1 MKIKK
6 FTDFKKYK
14 GIKLKLAAI
23 SLVLPMAI
31 GSFSSKNSGKYQEVF
46 RDDLVVPP
54 TSSSQTTQDAFT
66 SQNSSENQIT
76 DDIINDLS
84 QEIELDEGDVQE
96 VIADLSDIIVDYPYS
111 ELFDIDEA
119 LAEESATIIAIP
131 DSSTQ
136 LIVNSKV
143 DENELYQQILQN
155 NEEYLSQNKGITK
168 YNGTTNSLI
177 KKVCAV
183 IAPQINEYLSGH
195 DLSEQDI
202 NYLNEKLSD
211 LKIFNYDGYGYASYN
226 PDRATLEVSEKMIS
240 NLQRNT
246 GESQTFEKVVS
257 HEIAHLLQ
265 APTQQTILQNNIM
278 QFGPCIKH
286 SGEQSTLYWD
296 WYIEGSAEQLCMDY
310 YETNES
316 LTYPAEIKALTL
328 MKTAG
333 AVDPS
338 VDVTTLEELSLQSS
352 REPIYEYFKC
362 TTEEE
367 EKEILNMFY
376 ATNLF
381 TSGSIT
387 TSNQIFVDNYS
398 SKHDPMDGSTQIK
411 LEDEWQGCVAATTSK
426 TFYKNL
432 AILISEKDLQ
442 LDEIFSLIS
451 MYENNVSNLTWY
463 SSKRQE
469 SLLDNY
475 TKYQD
480 IFFRALAESNHI
492 DKDELVNSYTKFHDE
507 NKANISE
514 DMDLTSSQK
523 EYFQDI
529 LDKYQ
534 GDKKEPIVT
543 LNLSSKTY
551 QR

>member
-131 DSSTQ
+131 DSSTR

-246 GESQTFEKVVS
+246 EESQTFEKVVS

-286 SGEQSTLYWD
+286 SG
-296 WYIEGSAEQLCMDY
+296 
-310 YETNES
+310 
-316 LTYPAEIKALTL
+316 
-328 MKTAG
+328 
-333 AVDPS
+333 
-338 VDVTTLEELSLQSS
+338 
-352 REPIYEYFKC
+352 
-362 TTEEE
+362 
-367 EKEILNMFY
+367 
-376 ATNLF
+376 
-381 TSGSIT
+381 
-387 TSNQIFVDNYS
+387 
-398 SKHDPMDGSTQIK
+398 
-411 LEDEWQGCVAATTSK
+411 
-426 TFYKNL
+426 
-432 AILISEKDLQ
+432 
-442 LDEIFSLIS
+442 
-451 MYENNVSNLTWY
+451 
-463 SSKRQE
+463 
-469 SLLDNY
+469 
-475 TKYQD
+475 
-480 IFFRALAESNHI
+480 
-492 DKDELVNSYTKFHDE
+492 
-507 NKANISE
+507 
-514 DMDLTSSQK
+514 
-523 EYFQDI
+523 
-529 LDKYQ
+529 
-534 GDKKEPIVT
+534 
-543 LNLSSKTY
+543 
-551 QR
+551 

>member
-1 MKIKK
+1 M
-6 FTDFKKYK
+6 
-14 GIKLKLAAI
+14 
-23 SLVLPMAI
+23 
-31 GSFSSKNSGKYQEVF
+31 
-46 RDDLVVPP
+46 
-54 TSSSQTTQDAFT
+54 
-66 SQNSSENQIT
+66 
-76 DDIINDLS
+76 
-84 QEIELDEGDVQE
+84 DEGDVQE

-131 DSSTQ
+131 DSSTR

-183 IAPQINEYLSGH
+183 VAPQINEYLSGH

-265 APTQQTILQNNIM
+265 APIQQTILQNNIM

-286 SGEQSTLYWD
+286 SGEQSPLYWD

-398 SKHDPMDGSTQIK
+398 SKYGPMDGSTQIK

-451 MYENNVSNLTWY
+451 VYENNVSNLTWY

-492 DKDELVNSYTKFHDE
+492 DKDELVNLYTKFHDE
-507 NKANISE
+507 NKANISK

>member
-1 MKIKK
+1 
-6 FTDFKKYK
+6 
-14 GIKLKLAAI
+14 
-23 SLVLPMAI
+23 
-31 GSFSSKNSGKYQEVF
+31 
-46 RDDLVVPP
+46 
-54 TSSSQTTQDAFT
+54 
-66 SQNSSENQIT
+66 
-76 DDIINDLS
+76 
-84 QEIELDEGDVQE
+84 
-96 VIADLSDIIVDYPYS
+96 
-111 ELFDIDEA
+111 
-119 LAEESATIIAIP
+119 
-131 DSSTQ
+131 
-136 LIVNSKV
+136 
-143 DENELYQQILQN
+143 
-155 NEEYLSQNKGITK
+155 
-168 YNGTTNSLI
+168 
-177 KKVCAV
+177 
-183 IAPQINEYLSGH
+183 
-195 DLSEQDI
+195 
-202 NYLNEKLSD
+202 
-211 LKIFNYDGYGYASYN
+211 
-226 PDRATLEVSEKMIS
+226 
-240 NLQRNT
+240 
-246 GESQTFEKVVS
+246 
-257 HEIAHLLQ
+257 
-265 APTQQTILQNNIM
+265 
-278 QFGPCIKH
+278 
-286 SGEQSTLYWD
+286 
-296 WYIEGSAEQLCMDY
+296 MDY

-316 LTYPAEIKALTL
+316 LTYPAEIKSLTL

-398 SKHDPMDGSTQIK
+398 SKYGPMDGSTQIK

>member
-54 TSSSQTTQDAFT
+54 TSSSQTTQDAFP
-66 SQNSSENQIT
+66 SQNSQEIPIANDTFEN
-76 DDIINDLS
+76 LS
-84 QEIELDEGDVQE
+84 QIIELDENDTQE

-111 ELFDIDEA
+111 ELFDIDDA
-119 LAEESATIIAIP
+119 LEKEENQIVVIP
-131 DSSTQ
+131 DTSTKV
-136 LIVNSKV
+136 ISNSRI

-183 IAPQINEYLSGH
+183 IAPQINEYLSSH

-226 PDRATLEVSEKMIS
+226 PDRATLEVSEKMVS
-240 NLQRNT
+240 NLQKNT
-246 GESQTFEKVVS
+246 GELQTFEKVVS
-257 HEIAHLLQ
+257 HELAHLLQ
-265 APTQQTILQNNIM
+265 APTQQAILQNNVM
-278 QFGPCIKH
+278 QFGPCVKPLN
-286 SGEQSTLYWD
+286 GQSSLYWD
-296 WYIEGSAEQLCMDY
+296 WYIEGSAEQLCMNY

-328 MKTAG
+328 MKSAG
-333 AVDPS
+333 AVDPN

-398 SKHDPMDGSTQIK
+398 SKYGPMDGSTQIK

-492 DKDELVNSYTKFHDE
+492 DKDELVNLYTKFHEE
-507 NKANISE
+507 NKANISNNI
-514 DMDLTSSQK
+514 DLTSSQK
-523 EYFQDI
+523 EYFQYI
-529 LDKYQ
+529 LDRYQ
-534 GDKKEPIVT
+534 GDKKEPIRT
-543 LNLSSKTY
+543 LGSNSKTY
-551 QR
+551 KR

>member
-131 DSSTQ
+131 DSSTR

-183 IAPQINEYLSGH
+183 VAPQINEYLSGH

-265 APTQQTILQNNIM
+265 APIQQTILQNNIM

-286 SGEQSTLYWD
+286 SGEQSPLYWD

-398 SKHDPMDGSTQIK
+398 SKYGPMDGSTQIK

-451 MYENNVSNLTWY
+451 VYENNVSNLTWY

-492 DKDELVNSYTKFHDE
+492 DKDELVNLYTKFHDE
-507 NKANISE
+507 NKRYIS
-514 DMDLTSSQK
+514 
-523 EYFQDI
+523 
-529 LDKYQ
+529 
-534 GDKKEPIVT
+534 
-543 LNLSSKTY
+543 
-551 QR
+551 

>member
-54 TSSSQTTQDAFT
+54 TSSSQTTQDAFP
-66 SQNSSENQIT
+66 SQNSQEIPIANDTFEN
-76 DDIINDLS
+76 LS
-84 QEIELDEGDVQE
+84 QIIELDENDTQE

-111 ELFDIDEA
+111 ELFDIDDA
-119 LAEESATIIAIP
+119 LEKEENQIVVIP
-131 DSSTQ
+131 DTSTKV
-136 LIVNSKV
+136 ISNSRI

-183 IAPQINEYLSGH
+183 IAPQINEYLSSH

-226 PDRATLEVSEKMIS
+226 PDRATLEVSEKMVS
-240 NLQRNT
+240 NLQKNT
-246 GESQTFEKVVS
+246 GELQTFEKVVS
-257 HEIAHLLQ
+257 HELAHLLQ
-265 APTQQTILQNNIM
+265 APTQQAILQNNVM
-278 QFGPCIKH
+278 QFGPCVKPLN
-286 SGEQSTLYWD
+286 GQSSLYWD
-296 WYIEGSAEQLCMDY
+296 WYIEGSAEQLCMNY
-310 YETNES
+310 YETIES

-328 MKTAG
+328 MKSAG
-333 AVDPS
+333 AVDPN

-398 SKHDPMDGSTQIK
+398 SKYGPMDGSTQIK

-492 DKDELVNSYTKFHDE
+492 DKDELVNLYTKFHEE
-507 NKANISE
+507 NKANISNNI
-514 DMDLTSSQK
+514 DLTSSQK
-523 EYFQDI
+523 EYFQYI
-529 LDKYQ
+529 LDRYQ
-534 GDKKEPIVT
+534 GDKKEPIRT
-543 LNLSSKTY
+543 LESNSKTY
-551 QR
+551 KR

>member
-131 DSSTQ
+131 DSSTR

-246 GESQTFEKVVS
+246 EESQTFEKVVS

-286 SGEQSTLYWD
+286 SGEQSPLYWD

-398 SKHDPMDGSTQIK
+398 SNHGPMDGSTQIK

-442 LDEIFSLIS
+442 LD
-451 MYENNVSNLTWY
+451 
-463 SSKRQE
+463 
-469 SLLDNY
+469 
-475 TKYQD
+475 
-480 IFFRALAESNHI
+480 
-492 DKDELVNSYTKFHDE
+492 
-507 NKANISE
+507 
-514 DMDLTSSQK
+514 
-523 EYFQDI
+523 
-529 LDKYQ
+529 
-534 GDKKEPIVT
+534 
-543 LNLSSKTY
+543 
-551 QR
+551 

>member
-31 GSFSSKNSGKYQEVF
+31 GSFSNKNSGKYQEVF

-54 TSSSQTTQDAFT
+54 TSSSQTTQDAFP
-66 SQNSSENQIT
+66 SQNSQEIPIANDTFEN
-76 DDIINDLS
+76 LS
-84 QEIELDEGDVQE
+84 QIIELDENDTQE

-111 ELFDIDEA
+111 ELFDIDDA
-119 LAEESATIIAIP
+119 LEKEENQIVVIP
-131 DSSTQ
+131 DTSTKV
-136 LIVNSKV
+136 ISNSRI

-168 YNGTTNSLI
+168 YNDTTNSLI

-226 PDRATLEVSEKMIS
+226 PDRATLEVSEKMVS
-240 NLQRNT
+240 NLQKNT
-246 GESQTFEKVVS
+246 GELQTFEKVVS
-257 HEIAHLLQ
+257 HELAHLLQ
-265 APTQQTILQNNIM
+265 APTQQAILQNNVM
-278 QFGPCIKH
+278 QFGPCVKPLK
-286 SGEQSTLYWD
+286 GQSSLYWD

-328 MKTAG
+328 MKSAG
-333 AVDPS
+333 AVDPN

-398 SKHDPMDGSTQIK
+398 SKYGPMDGSTQNK
-411 LEDEWQGCVAATTSK
+411 LEDEWKGCVAATTSK

-442 LDEIFSLIS
+442 LNDIFSLIS
-451 MYENNVSNLTWY
+451 VYENNVSNLTWY

-492 DKDELVNSYTKFHDE
+492 NKDELVNSYTKFHEE
-507 NKANISE
+507 NKANISNNI
-514 DMDLTSSQK
+514 DLTSSQK
-523 EYFQDI
+523 EYFQYI
-529 LDKYQ
+529 LDRYQ
-534 GDKKEPIVT
+534 GDKKEPIRT
-543 LNLSSKTY
+543 LESNSKTY
-551 QR
+551 KR